1 MVPSDFESEDML
13 EAIDA
18 PVEPEAR
25 EEDDV
30 KKAVPAWILSIVAH
44 GVVLGALALIFVA
57 TQVERDEPPLKITA
71 QVAPPPEKQ
80 PETER
85 KVTPDDVTL
94 DLEIEVDKPS
104 PISELDIEVTEI
116 SREEEMESSIVKGR
130 EEAVTDVEMGQTG
143 FQMAIG
149 AGGGA
154 VGMSG
159 RRDGIGKKRRIG
171 EGGGNRQSEAA
182 VNEALRWFKRHQSP
196 NGQWDID
203 GYPANCT
210 ENLKCEPGTEHT
222 GEDGDIAGTGYALL
236 CYLGAGY
243 DHRMPSQYK
252 MTVKHGI
259 DWLMSIQNA
268 DGLWGKRNYEH
279 AIATMALAECYAM
292 TLDPALK
299 SSAQKG
305 VDVLLARQNQDP
317 KGGYGL
323 GWDYV
328 GPNNRNDSSVTG
340 WCAMALK
347 SARAG
352 NLNIGNGIEGAKH
365 WLDESWKSA
374 NPDFKAK
381 DPYSDVSG
389 FPYTWMT
396 DTGEAKGQPSRAC
409 IGALCAVFFGHTA
422 EDPMLN
428 SMANQIMAT
437 QVPKAY
443 PTNTYYLYYNTMAMF
458 QVGGD
463 RWKVWN
469 GSVRDLLVGAQRR
482 EETCFNGSWDFAGTE
497 FHGHDVG
504 RILSTAYCC
513 LSLEVYYRND
523 RLLDPRH

>member
-1 MVPSDFESEDML
+1 
-13 EAIDA
+13 
-18 PVEPEAR
+18 
-25 EEDDV
+25 
-30 KKAVPAWILSIVAH
+30 
-44 GVVLGALALIFVA
+44 
-57 TQVERDEPPLKITA
+57 
-71 QVAPPPEKQ
+71 
-80 PETER
+80 
-85 KVTPDDVTL
+85 
-94 DLEIEVDKPS
+94 
-104 PISELDIEVTEI
+104 
-116 SREEEMESSIVKGR
+116 
-130 EEAVTDVEMGQTG
+130 
-143 FQMAIG
+143 
-149 AGGGA
+149 
-154 VGMSG
+154 
-159 RRDGIGKKRRIG
+159 
-171 EGGGNRQSEAA
+171 
-182 VNEALRWFKRHQSP
+182 
-196 NGQWDID
+196 
-203 GYPANCT
+203 
-210 ENLKCEPGTEHT
+210 
-222 GEDGDIAGTGYALL
+222 
-236 CYLGAGY
+236 
-243 DHRMPSQYK
+243 
-252 MTVKHGI
+252 
-259 DWLMSIQNA
+259 
-268 DGLWGKRNYEH
+268 
-279 AIATMALAECYAM
+279 
-292 TLDPALK
+292 
-299 SSAQKG
+299 
-305 VDVLLARQNQDP
+305 
-317 KGGYGL
+317 
-323 GWDYV
+323 
-328 GPNNRNDSSVTG
+328 
-340 WCAMALK
+340 MALK